1 MISQLGAIDILKDYA
16 IRTDTCN
23 TTLVHHKSLKDL
35 DLTRPD
41 LFNSTLW
48 KFLL

>member
-1 MISQLGAIDILKDYA
+1 MISQLGATDPLKDYA
-16 IRTDTCN
+16 IRRGTCN
-23 TTLVHHKSLKDL
+23 TTLVHQKSLKDL

-41 LFNSTLW
+41 ICNSALW